1 MIDSSIIVEANDNR
15 CNQNELEGQQ
25 VHRRY
30 LVGLLEG
37 AKRMHMITNNMKASK
52 VQKAGIIQ
60 ALRHDSLRG
69 SLALK
74 YN

>member
-1 MIDSSIIVEANDNR
+1 
-15 CNQNELEGQQ
+15 
-25 VHRRY
+25 
-30 LVGLLEG
+30 
-37 AKRMHMITNNMKASK
+37 MHMTTSNMKASK

-74 YN
+74 YNCPCKKVRTCFCNHSIETNLSNFHSSAVASMNIDRASY